1 MEENPWIELFVPG
14 RICLFGEH
22 SDWAGG
28 FRRFN
33 EKLEPGMTI
42 VCGTNQGIYARVR
55 RAPKLVL
62 ASVDHRGA
70 RVGARV
76 VEMDARALLA
86 EAKAGGFWSYAA
98 GTAYKISTDARVG
111 GVEVDNYRTTLP
123 MGKGLSSSAAM
134 CVLVARAF
142 SRLYEIKMTL
152 RGEMECVLA
161 RDARGARENA
171 PRGRHDAEARSRA
184 PPHPQGTRTRARS
197 SRRAAAAA
205 WTRAARS
212 AAARSS

>member
-86 EAKAGGFWSYAA
+86 EAKTGGFWSYAA
-98 GTAYKISTDARVG
+98 GTAYKISTDSRVG

-152 RGEMECVLA
+152 RGEMEYAYQGEVITPSRC
-161 RDARGARENA
+161 
-171 PRGRHDAEARSRA
+171 GRMD
-184 PPHPQGTRTRARS
+184 QGCAFGCRPILMT
-197 SRRAAAAA
+197 
-205 WTRAARS
+205 
-212 AAARSS
+212 